1 MKLSEREKI
10 LLVVLAFMLL
20 NVVGIQF
27 LLTPMQKKHEE
38 LINERTQIEDELA
51 QQQLPKLRGCDAHFT
66 VVLSDV
72 DEKQLRQLGILVSCE
87 ARYETKKLY
96 HK

>member
-38 LINERTQIEDELA
+38 LINERTHIED
-51 QQQLPKLRGCDAHFT
+51 
-66 VVLSDV
+66 
-72 DEKQLRQLGILVSCE
+72 
-87 ARYETKKLY
+87 
-96 HK
+96 

>member
-27 LLTPMQKKHEE
+27 LLTP
-38 LINERTQIEDELA
+38 IA
-51 QQQLPKLRGCDAHFT
+51 
-66 VVLSDV
+66 
-72 DEKQLRQLGILVSCE
+72 EK
-87 ARYETKKLY
+87 T
-96 HK
+96 

>member
-38 LINERTQIEDELA
+38 LISERTQIEDELA
-51 QQQLPKLRGCDAHFT
+51 QQQFCL
-66 VVLSDV
+66 
-72 DEKQLRQLGILVSCE
+72 
-87 ARYETKKLY
+87 LY
-96 HK
+96 TSRCV